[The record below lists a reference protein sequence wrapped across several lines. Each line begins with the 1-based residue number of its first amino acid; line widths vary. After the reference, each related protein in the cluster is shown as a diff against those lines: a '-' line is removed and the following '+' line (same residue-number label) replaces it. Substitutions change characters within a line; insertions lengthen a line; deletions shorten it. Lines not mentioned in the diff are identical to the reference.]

1 MLLLME
7 RLGMTSLESALFPVY
22 SRKGS
27 TENVH

>member
-7 RLGMTSLESALFPVY
+7 RLGMTSLESASFPVS
-22 SRKGS
+22 SREAS